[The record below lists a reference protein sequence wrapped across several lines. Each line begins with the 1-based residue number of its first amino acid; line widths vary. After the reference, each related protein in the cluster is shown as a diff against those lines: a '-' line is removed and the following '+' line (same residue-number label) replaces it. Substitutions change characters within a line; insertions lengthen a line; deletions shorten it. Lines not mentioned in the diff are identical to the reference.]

1 MSSLGSATP
10 LPLISHVISSFQQ
23 ITYKVTRKQANIL
36 DVAGVEILEDSVAI
50 KNLPQEKVYL
60 TSN

>member
-1 MSSLGSATP
+1 MGSATP
-10 LPLISHVISSFQQ
+10 LPLIPYVISSFQQ

-50 KNLPQEKVYL
+50 KNLPQEKV
-60 TSN
+60 

>member
-1 MSSLGSATP
+1 MSSMGSATP
-10 LPLISHVISSFQQ
+10 LTLISHVISSFQQ

-50 KNLPQEKVYL
+50 KNLPQEKV
-60 TSN
+60 

>member
-1 MSSLGSATP
+1 MGSATP
-10 LPLISHVISSFQQ
+10 LTLISHVISSFQQ

-50 KNLPQEKVYL
+50 KNLPQEKV
-60 TSN
+60 